1 MVTKHQILFYQNL
14 NVKYARIN
22 MIEAIKHLLGLCGE
36 PHGLIYIL
44 FTASGLTTL
53 LAYIKLKLNRK
64 TKD

>member
-1 MVTKHQILFYQNL
+1 
-14 NVKYARIN
+14 

-53 LAYIKLKLNRK
+53 LAYIKLKLKKNS
-64 TKD
+64 KD